1 MLSKVSP
8 QVYWTWSSS
17 MTAWHVPGPQLSNAK
32 YISAPRKRNNID
44 LLLHTSSWLG
54 RIACGTEARLLLLL
68 LLFIMIRL
76 PWMPTRRFETG
87 WVIRIKLEFHD
98 TSALLILLLMFLG
111 STGLSNWHLKR
122 IQVLL
127 HLIDNLVPWLN
138 RKMYSRK

>member
-1 MLSKVSP
+1 
-8 QVYWTWSSS
+8 

-54 RIACGTEARLLLLL
+54 RIARGAEAR
-68 LLFIMIRL
+68 
-76 PWMPTRRFETG
+76 WMPTQRFETG

-98 TSALLILLLMFLG
+98 TSALLISLLMFLG
-111 STGLSNWHLKR
+111 STGLSNWHLRR
-122 IQVLL
+122 IQALL

-138 RKMYSRK
+138 WKMYSRK